1 MALDGRGDV
10 RGHRLAE
17 EQTLRLASQGTPPPP
32 QARSRCRWTRLIGF
46 RSRITVMGQWIWTY
60 ATQTGSSSLI
70 TEYHSPPRRRTEDG
84 LSTTSSDRRG
94 PHSRTFVVHAGT
106 LTLAAES
113 APQPA
118 TAPSPILTNNVRVF
132 DRVSGAARQE
142 IVLVGHRR
150 PASHRPAGRSSQCS
164 KPPAE
169 WIVKSVAKESPAEEV
184 GLRGA
189 TMVVK
194 IAGQDVSLVG
204 RSLFAKF

>member
-60 ATQTGSSSLI
+60 ATRTGSSSLI

-118 TAPSPILTNNVRVF
+118 TAPSPILINNVRIF
-132 DRVSGAARQE
+132 DGVSGCWSTRNRSGRAPKAGISPTSWPIFSMFQTARRDGSSSPWRRGHPRKRSDCAARPWSS
-142 IVLVGHRR
+142 RSR
-150 PASHRPAGRSSQCS
+150 GRT
-164 KPPAE
+164 
-169 WIVKSVAKESPAEEV
+169 V
-184 GLRGA
+184 
-189 TMVVK
+189 
-194 IAGQDVSLVG
+194 
-204 RSLFAKF
+204 RS

>member
-1 MALDGRGDV
+1 M
-10 RGHRLAE
+10 
-17 EQTLRLASQGTPPPP
+17 
-32 QARSRCRWTRLIGF
+32 
-46 RSRITVMGQWIWTY
+46 MGQWIWTY
-60 ATQTGSSSLI
+60 ATRTGSSSLI

-118 TAPSPILTNNVRVF
+118 TAPSPILINNVRIFRRRERLLVDKKSF
-132 DRVSGAARQE
+132 WSGTEGRHLTDQLADLLNVPNRQT
-142 IVLVGHRR
+142 G
-150 PASHRPAGRSSQCS
+150 
-164 KPPAE
+164 
-169 WIVKSVAKESPAEEV
+169 WIVKSLAKGSPAEEV